1 MSIKNALESFAYDV
15 IDKAKRNLSKKN
27 TSKSLSN
34 SLDYK
39 LKVSGKK
46 DKYTLT
52 FLMEDY
58 GEFID
63 RGVKGKGGDKA
74 DGDKGKEGDK
84 ADGVKWKLK
93 RISNKSIFKNSS
105 QKGYTNKKPPASAF
119 SDWSIRKGIAP
130 RNEKGQ
136 FTSRKSLQ
144 FALANYVYYTGIE
157 GSNFITNPFNK
168 EFKELP
174 DEVLEGLSLELDK
187 ELKIIVK
194 ND

>member
-1 MSIKNALESFAYDV
+1 MSVKNALDSFAYDV
-15 IDKAKRNLSKKN
+15 IDGAKKNLKSKGKNASGKLSK
-27 TSKSLSN
+27 

-52 FLMEDY
+52 FLMDDY

-63 RGVKGKGGDKA
+63 RGVKGAGGT
-74 DGDKGKEGDK
+74 K
-84 ADGVKWKLK
+84 ADGVTKWKIK
-93 RISNKSIFKNSS
+93 RTSNKSIFRTSS
-105 QKGYTNKKPPASAF
+105 QKGYDKKKPPASAF

-130 RNEKGQ
+130 RNAKGQ

-144 FALANYVYYTGIE
+144 FAIANSVFHTGIT

-168 EFKELP
+168 AFKELP
-174 DEVLEGLSLELDK
+174 NEVLKGLSLEIDK
-187 ELKIIVK
+187 QIKIIVK
-194 ND
+194 